1 MVDMST
7 KYEPDKNFNRFLKQ
21 NDIESA
27 YKKNKKSDCICFLL
41 NGKEIHY
48 ANTHL

>member
-7 KYEPDKNFNRFLKQ
+7 KYEPDKNFNKFLKQ
-21 NDIESA
+21 DEIKPA
-27 YKKNKKSDCICFLL
+27 YKKNKKNDCICFLL

-48 ANTHL
+48 GNAEI

>member
-7 KYEPDKNFNRFLKQ
+7 KYEPDKNFNKFLKQ
-21 NDIESA
+21 SGIEDA

-48 ANTHL
+48 GNS